1 LLSGDP
7 EKTKRMLQAAGA
19 LGARVALM
27 DQTDN
32 TVHRAVL
39 IAAQALRRMGFTV
52 DVVAMDWS
60 TLIQRRASK
69 APPAQGGW
77 NIFLTNATATGVEN
91 PLVNNFVKNCAEA
104 WYHWACDQRI
114 VDLNRQW
121 ALETDPAK
129 RKQIT
134 DELQR
139 AHLENVTLVPLGMYR
154 PTIIYRKELTDI
166 IPAPAIFYWNVKK
179 RGGA

>member
-1 LLSGDP
+1 
-7 EKTKRMLQAAGA
+7 
-19 LGARVALM
+19 M

-39 IAAQALRRMGFTV
+39 IAAQALRQMGFTV

-77 NIFLTNATATGVEN
+77 NVFLTNATATGVEN

-104 WYHWACDQRI
+104 WYHWACDQRHRRSQSAVGARGRSGQAQADHRRI
-114 VDLNRQW
+114 AARASRERHAGAARHVSAHDHLSQGTRRHHSGTGDLL
-121 ALETDPAK
+121 LEYQEA
-129 RKQIT
+129 RRRVI
-134 DELQR
+134 
-139 AHLENVTLVPLGMYR
+139 
-154 PTIIYRKELTDI
+154 
-166 IPAPAIFYWNVKK
+166 APIAAA
-179 RGGA
+179 G